1 MATAF
6 FVSMLMG
13 LRYDEGMPSSAATRA
28 FWWAPL
34 PTPPVSMPLPSVHL
48 TPLLLA
54 PLFVVGL
61 ASAQSLPSP
70 SRTVFKCDE
79 GGRIV
84 YSDVPCMGA
93 KKLDVEPTRGVS
105 KLSGK
110 ERIGND
116 VRREVFQEQMADAMR
131 PISGMNA
138 KQYEAF
144 GRRLKLTPDAQ
155 RECRQLDSQLPVLE
169 RSEQQASGPEL
180 PAAQRRLFGLRSRY
194 RELGC

>member
-1 MATAF
+1 
-6 FVSMLMG
+6 
-13 LRYDEGMPSSAATRA
+13 
-28 FWWAPL
+28 
-34 PTPPVSMPLPSVHL
+34 MPLPYR
-48 TPLLLA
+48 PILA
-54 PLFVVGL
+54 FVAIQLACAGL
-61 ASAQSLPSP
+61 ATAQSLSSP

-79 GGRIV
+79 GGRTV

-93 KKLDVEPTRGVS
+93 KKVDVEPSRGVS

-116 VRREVFQEQMADAMR
+116 VRREVFQEQIADAMR

-144 GRRLKLTPDAQ
+144 GRRTRLTPDAQ
-155 RECRQLDSQLPVLE
+155 RECRQLDSQLPALE

-180 PAAQRRLFGLRSRY
+180 PAAQRRLFGVRSRY